1 MKNEEKADWFNMKDL
16 AERFWLYYKPC
27 EVADT
32 WRCSDSCQYSQTLLE
47 VATIQS
53 PRVSNRI
60 EGIFIGEKR
69 LEKQLDKNDK
79 NYVYILSFMR
89 YWGRVLLKG
98 VAILNKYYG

>member
-1 MKNEEKADWFNMKDL
+1 MKLLIPEGVQI
-16 AERFWLYYKPC
+16 
-27 EVADT
+27 VASIHKHKGKQGQFLEANIDELK
-32 WRCSDSCQYSQTLLE
+32 TLLE

-98 VAILNKYYG
+98 VDILNKYYG

>member
-1 MKNEEKADWFNMKDL
+1 MKLLIPEGVQI
-16 AERFWLYYKPC
+16 
-27 EVADT
+27 VASIHKHKGKQGQFLEANIDELK
-32 WRCSDSCQYSQTLLE
+32 TLLE

-89 YWGRVLLKG
+89 YGGRVLLKG
-98 VAILNKYYG
+98 VDILNKYYG

>member
-1 MKNEEKADWFNMKDL
+1 MKLLIPEGVQI
-16 AERFWLYYKPC
+16 
-27 EVADT
+27 VASIHEHNGKQGQFLEANIDELK
-32 WRCSDSCQYSQTLLE
+32 TLLE

-98 VAILNKYYG
+98 VDILNKYYG

>member
-1 MKNEEKADWFNMKDL
+1 MKLLIPEGVQI
-16 AERFWLYYKPC
+16 
-27 EVADT
+27 VASIHKHKGKQGQFLEANIDELK
-32 WRCSDSCQYSQTLLE
+32 TLLE
-47 VATIQS
+47 VAKIQS
-53 PRVSNRI
+53 PGVSNSI

-98 VAILNKYYG
+98 VDILNKYYG

>member
-1 MKNEEKADWFNMKDL
+1 MKLLIPEGVQI
-16 AERFWLYYKPC
+16 
-27 EVADT
+27 VASIHKHKGKQGQFLEANIDELK
-32 WRCSDSCQYSQTLLE
+32 TLLE

-89 YWGRVLLKG
+89 YWGRVLLK
-98 VAILNKYYG
+98 VVDILNKYYG